1 MTVYDLVDL
10 LSEHR
15 FFHGLDKDTIH
26 LLRSCAQN
34 AHLREDEYLF
44 RTGEPADTFYVVR
57 QGLVA
62 LELSAPARKT
72 LVLETVGEDGVLGW
86 SWLVPPYKW
95 FCDARAVEPTD
106 VVVLDGACLRAK
118 CDADPALGY
127 ALLTRVSRVMH
138 ERLQATRVRLLDLY
152 GGPGAHL

>member
-1 MTVYDLVDL
+1 MRLVTGFTATATAEPVTPGGVRKL
-10 LSEHR
+10 AVI
-15 FFHGLDKDTIH
+15 GLVS
-26 LLRSCAQN
+26 LN
-34 AHLREDEYLF
+34 ARI
-44 RTGEPADTFYVVR
+44 TAIW
-57 QGLVA
+57 LVA
-62 LELSAPARKT
+62 LELTAPGRAP

-106 VVVLDGACLRAK
+106 VVVLDGACLRGK

-127 ALLTRVSRVMH
+127 ALLTRVSQVMH